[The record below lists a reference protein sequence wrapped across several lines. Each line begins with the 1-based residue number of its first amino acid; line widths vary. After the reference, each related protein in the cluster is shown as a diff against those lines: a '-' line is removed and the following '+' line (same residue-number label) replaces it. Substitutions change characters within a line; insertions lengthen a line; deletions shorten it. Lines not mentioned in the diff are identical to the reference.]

1 MEAEGAWMSTSE
13 DQAEGLQPDPPTQV
27 EALTAAKV
35 RTFLFEVAEGVS
47 NYRSLHSLTEQVEHQ
62 YHGRFL
68 IELIQNAHDALH
80 EQPAADQAA
89 RIAILLDPQDS
100 PHGTLLVANDGLP
113 FNRSNFERLSQL
125 GQSDKDPQK
134 SIGNKGL
141 GFRSV
146 LEVSD
151 RPEIYSRA
159 SPDSAHF
166 DGYCFA
172 FESEVVQALKA
183 PMLALAAGGPVPD
196 SPVTGRPIVDWAEA
210 LLSKFRIR
218 VQAEGAGWLAAETRF
233 LSPYLLPVPRRQV
246 GSPAVKAL
254 EARGFMS
261 VVRLPLKSEAA
272 AKLVRDHMAQL
283 SPTTLLFLE
292 RVRALE
298 LTGAEPV
305 DRVISRDASLGAG
318 VLAHRTVRLSNGGDD
333 TRSYEVWTR
342 QIHIA
347 DTTEEFRAAVKALP
361 GRWPEIEDV
370 SVSVA
375 VRVAEV
381 PEEGVFSI
389 YMPTG
394 IPTGSAVHV
403 NAPFFGNMSRTDIS
417 FNDGYNR
424 RLLNA
429 AASLVV
435 EVVRKQLAGKGLDEA
450 RMIVD
455 MLAPFSADA
464 AASVR
469 WVQLVEM
476 AFQRA
481 KAAVDDEALALAEH
495 GWRKLGATA
504 LLPETSRTR
513 LINEHLLR
521 KHATF
526 DIFDPGLTSRR
537 AQIEALANARAPH
550 RGANA
555 TVHQVA
561 ATVARIAEEVHR
573 EEGDWNAFWHDVAL
587 LMPNGQEVLARHPVI
602 LGNDGRLHAASG
614 TERVYFVP
622 RQGTDD
628 DSDIGSEGAP
638 IDVPTNLQSTVAF
651 LHESITVY
659 EPDSRPAR
667 QTPVR
672 RYLAA
677 GLVTQFRVEAI
688 FTGTLKDATP
698 ELPAKL
704 KGPEA
709 ERCLAILR
717 WALSMIR
724 SAVARER
731 GSDAV
736 MALLRPIPVPCRGGW
751 YAMSEG
757 SFGEGWSATTGDL
770 LASYLSAVPSSA
782 AKHAR
787 SSLLL
792 PPDDSAWDGLGAT
805 AQDLLRRGGVFDG
818 LRLQAVRSDAW
829 QSQFHASVHSF
840 ELPPS
845 TPPGFDAGFWADY
858 KRHVESTVRGGFQG
872 LQPYVVGT
880 LLHFPGMADHPLG
893 DVARE
898 ALSELILKS
907 LPWWGDGLEPVMFS
921 KRGGQADRRAGNS
934 PLKHFL
940 QTRAWLAVP
949 GERNTIQWS
958 RPSERWHVPAHAVS
972 RRLTHFAHLCA
983 LPYSLARRLDTNPEL
998 ASRVHQMGMRY
1009 LDLDAE
1015 TNDPALLS
1023 ELIAAIGSET
1033 APEPN
1038 ILLGQIRDAW
1048 HRFRPQADQQ
1058 GLAYLPVRTR
1068 GTPLQRHAMTEGTV
1082 VYLPD
1087 LGTLASELEQFG
1099 VSVLTLYPQDAT
1111 ALRDWFRSA
1120 YGERVVPTSELRLVP
1135 RVDDAAWDGNSAE
1148 LLSESNLAWLI
1159 APLLTLIAFYQQI
1172 RGIHAPA
1179 FRERLDRLRE
1189 MRVDWVERIELVV
1202 RSGDVEV
1209 MRTEVPAHWDL
1220 NHKTLLVSAPARRQ
1234 PAKIATA
1241 LAQSIDRDDLE
1252 LPLRVLLGPQSS
1264 SDDPPT
1270 NLAEVLATFKVSV
1283 EQLDTVQQHLRGDVG
1298 HAARLLQVMCE
1309 VLSPTCDHE
1318 RLLSADTDEGL
1329 IAAVSVITPPDV
1341 STREVVQWASA
1352 SRDAFEFG
1360 STLSKKLGERFELPS
1375 WNAALI
1381 RLGRAPLEN
1390 HEWQQQLRA
1399 HLEESR
1405 GLANRIAAHL
1415 LRAPQCLSYKEML
1428 GRYEALVAGNPTMG
1442 REQWEI
1448 DYPTAMGL
1456 VAEMV
1461 QNWPGGCMVAGALK
1475 DTQSAATL
1483 RSDLEVL
1490 GVDVAEDPDER
1501 YRANHQTLTAV
1512 CERLDRLRQAWW
1524 VKTATAA
1531 DLGDWQSLRDD
1542 LIRQGMESIGDQ
1554 AYSSLLTEADVFE
1567 NLRQMAAALR
1577 TPALFFASVQSTAS
1591 LAAIQS
1597 TLGISDQDLIAVDS
1611 RLAAMRDEA
1620 TRRRQVVQVC
1630 GEDFDASDDNRTLLW
1645 HFLHERIEFQKLA
1658 TDAPLDLGRSAE
1670 LMPADAGRTREPK
1683 ENSNPKPTK
1692 PPQRQPKAVDELI
1705 GLAGEIYVFEMLR
1718 QRYGKDVV
1726 TASSWISSNS
1736 RQVFPDN
1743 PCDDG
1748 AGCDFAFSAGGRS
1761 YKVEVKASAGD
1772 EPAFKL
1778 GSSEIALAMALASQK
1793 RGRRVRFLLVHVRNA
1808 LSTAPDAV
1816 VLPNPYASD
1825 SVNVFRIDQADAR
1838 VTYREKR

>member
-1 MEAEGAWMSTSE
+1 MRADRSQS
-13 DQAEGLQPDPPTQV
+13 DDLPDPQRQV
-27 EALTAAKV
+27 EDLTAAKI

-80 EQPAADQAA
+80 EQPALDELA
-89 RIAILLDPQDS
+89 RIAIILDLEDS
-100 PHGTLLVANDGLP
+100 THGTLLVANDGKP
-113 FNRSNFERLSQL
+113 FTRSNFERLSQL

-159 SPDSAHF
+159 GENSSLF

-172 FESEVVQALKA
+172 FEPEVVQALKE
-183 PMLALAAGGPVPD
+183 PMQALAAGVEVPA
-196 SPVTGRPIVDWAEA
+196 SPVTAGPLVDWAEA
-210 LLSKFRIR
+210 LLSKFRSR
-218 VQAEGAGWLAAETRF
+218 VQAAEAGWLAAETRF

-246 GSPAVKAL
+246 SSRAVKAL

-261 VVRLPLKSEAA
+261 VIRLPLKSDSAT
-272 AKLVRDHMAQL
+272 KLVREHMANL
-283 SPTTLLFLE
+283 TPTTLLFLE
-292 RVRALE
+292 RLRELE
-298 LTGAEPV
+298 LASAEPA
-305 DRVISRDASLGAG
+305 DRVISRKTYEGTG
-318 VLAHRTVRLSNGGDD
+318 GIAHRIVCLSDGQDD
-333 TRSYEVWTR
+333 TRTYEVWTR

-347 DTTEEFRAAVKALP
+347 DTTKEFRAAVKALP

-375 VRVAEV
+375 VRKAES
-381 PEEGVFSI
+381 PEAGVFSI
-389 YMPTG
+389 YLPTG
-394 IPTGSAVHV
+394 ISTGSAVHV

-417 FNDGYNR
+417 FNDCYNR
-424 RLLNA
+424 RLLNTA
-429 AASLVV
+429 AGLVV
-435 EVVRKQLAGKGLDEA
+435 EVVRAQLADKHLNEA

-455 MLAPFSADA
+455 MLAPFGADA
-464 AASVR
+464 AASTR
-469 WVQLVEM
+469 WVELVEA
-476 AFQRA
+476 AFHRA
-481 KAAVDDEALALAEH
+481 EASIDDEVLALAEH
-495 GWRKLGATA
+495 GWRKLGATV
-504 LLPETSRTR
+504 LPPDTRRTK

-526 DIFDPGLTSRR
+526 DIFHPGLSSRR
-537 AQIEALANARAPH
+537 AQIEALATTRAPH
-550 RGANA
+550 RGANP

-561 ATVARIAEEVHR
+561 ATVARIAEEMHR
-573 EEGDWNAFWHDVAL
+573 EGVDWNAFWHDVAL
-587 LMPNGQEVLARHPVI
+587 LLPNGQEALARHPVI

-614 TERVYFVP
+614 AERVFFVP

-638 IDVPTNLQSTVAF
+638 IDVPANLQSTVAF

-667 QTPVR
+667 QTAVR

-704 KGPEA
+704 NGPEA

-736 MALLRPIPVPCRGGW
+736 MALLRPIPVPCLGGW
-751 YAMSEG
+751 YAMSEA
-757 SFGEGWSATTGDL
+757 SFGAGWPATTGDL
-770 LASYLSAVPSSA
+770 LLSYLGAVPASA
-782 AKHAR
+782 ARHAR
-787 SSLLL
+787 RRLLL
-792 PPDDSAWDGLGAT
+792 PPDDPAWDGLGET
-805 AQDLLRRGGVFDG
+805 AQELLRRGGVFDG
-818 LRLQAVRSDAW
+818 LRLEAVKSDAW
-829 QSQFHASVHSF
+829 QSQCNASVHRF
-840 ELPPS
+840 ELPHT
-845 TPPGFDAGFWADY
+845 TPPGFDAEFWAGY
-858 KRHVESTVRGGFQG
+858 KPHIESTVRGGFLG
-872 LQPYVVGT
+872 LQTYAVGT
-880 LLHFPGMADHPLG
+880 LYHFPGMADGPLH
-893 DVARE
+893 DAARE
-898 ALSELILKS
+898 ALCELILKS
-907 LPWWGDGLEPVMFS
+907 LPRWAAGLEPVAFL
-921 KRGGQADRRAGNS
+921 KRVGQADRKTGVS
-934 PLKHFL
+934 PLQHFL

-958 RPSERWHVPAHAVS
+958 RLSERWHVPADAVS
-972 RRLTHFAHLCA
+972 RRLTHFAHLRA
-983 LPYSLARRLDTNPEL
+983 LPYALARRIDTDPEL
-998 ASRVHQMGMRY
+998 ASRVHQLGMPY
-1009 LDLDAE
+1009 LDLHAE
-1015 TNDPALLS
+1015 TNDPGLLT

-1038 ILLGQIRDAW
+1038 VLLGQIRDAW
-1048 HRFRPQADQQ
+1048 HRFRPRADQH
-1058 GLAYLPVRTR
+1058 GLTYLPVRTR
-1068 GTPLQRHAMTEGTV
+1068 GTPLQRHAMTAGTV

-1099 VSVLTLYPQDAT
+1099 VCVLTLYPQDAT

-1120 YGERVVPTSELRLVP
+1120 YGERVVPTSQLRLVP
-1135 RVDDAAWDGNSAE
+1135 RVDDAGWSGNSAE

-1159 APLLTLIAFYQQI
+1159 APLLTLIAFHQQI

-1202 RSGDVEV
+1202 MSGDVEV

-1220 NHKTLLVSAPARRQ
+1220 NRKTLLVSELARRQ
-1234 PAKIATA
+1234 PANIATA

-1264 SDDPPT
+1264 IDEPPAS
-1270 NLAEVLATFKVSV
+1270 LSESLATLKVSV
-1283 EQLDTVQQHLRGDVG
+1283 EQLDAVRQHLRGDVG

-1309 VLSPTCDHE
+1309 VLSPECNHE
-1318 RLLSADTDEGL
+1318 PLLSADTDEGL
-1329 IAAVSVITPPDV
+1329 VAAVSAIARPDV
-1341 STREVVQWASA
+1341 PTQEVVQWASA

-1360 STLSKKLGERFELPS
+1360 STLSKKLGQHFELPP
-1375 WNAALI
+1375 WNAALT

-1390 HEWQQQLRA
+1390 REWQQQLRA

-1405 GLANRIAAHL
+1405 GLAKRIAAHL
-1415 LRAPQCLSYKEML
+1415 LREPQCLSYREML
-1428 GRYEALVAGNPTMG
+1428 GRYEALAAGNPIMG

-1448 DYPTAMGL
+1448 DFTTAMGL
-1456 VAEMV
+1456 VAVVV
-1461 QNWPGGCMVAGALK
+1461 QNWPGGSEVASALK
-1475 DTQSAATL
+1475 GTQSAAAL
-1483 RSDLEVL
+1483 RSDLEAL
-1490 GVDVAEDPDER
+1490 GVDVAGDPDER
-1501 YRANHQTLTAV
+1501 HRANHQTLTAV

-1524 VKTATAA
+1524 VKTATVAG
-1531 DLGDWQSLRDD
+1531 LGDWRSLRDD
-1542 LIRQGMESIGDQ
+1542 LIGQGKESIGDQ
-1554 AYSSLLTEADVFE
+1554 AYRSSLTEADVFE

-1577 TPALFFASVQSTAS
+1577 TPAAFFASVQSTES
-1591 LAAIQS
+1591 LAALQS
-1597 TLGISDQDLIAVDS
+1597 ALGISDLDLTDADS
-1611 RLAAMRDEA
+1611 RLAALRAEA
-1620 TRRRQVVQVC
+1620 LRRRQVVQVC
-1630 GEDFDASDDNRTLLW
+1630 GEDFDASEENRTLLW

-1658 TDAPLDLGRSAE
+1658 TDAPLDLARSAA
-1670 LMPADAGRTREPK
+1670 LMPADAGRTRERK
-1683 ENSNPKPTK
+1683 ETSNPKPTN

-1705 GLAGEIYVFEMLR
+1705 GLAGEIHVFEMLR
-1718 QRYGKDVV
+1718 QQYGKDVV

-1736 RQVFPDN
+1736 RHVFADN
-1743 PCDDG
+1743 LCNDG
-1748 AGCDFAFSAGGRS
+1748 AGCDFAFTAGGRS

-1772 EPAFKL
+1772 EPAFTL
-1778 GSSEIALAMALASQK
+1778 GSSEITLAMELASRK
-1793 RGRRVRFLLVHVRNA
+1793 RERRDRFVLVHVRNA
-1808 LSTAPDAV
+1808 LSTAPEVV
-1816 VLPNPYASD
+1816 VLPNPYGED
-1825 SVNVFRIDQADAR
+1825 GVNVYRIDQADAR
-1838 VTYREKR
+1838 IRYREKT

>member
-1 MEAEGAWMSTSE
+1 MNAAEE
-13 DQAEGLQPDPPTQV
+13 DKEGLRPDPPTQV
-27 EALTAAKV
+27 EALTAAKI

-80 EQPAADQAA
+80 EEPTADQSA
-89 RIAILLDPQDS
+89 RIAIVLDLQDS
-100 PHGTLLVANDGLP
+100 PHGTLLVANDGQP
-113 FNRSNFERLSQL
+113 FTRSNFERLSAL

-146 LEVSD
+146 LEVSE

-159 SPDSAHF
+159 SAISTHF

-172 FESEVVQALKA
+172 FEPEVVQSLKG
-183 PMLALAAGGPVPD
+183 PMEALAAGGAVPA
-196 SPVTGRPIVDWAEA
+196 SPVTGGPIVDWAEA
-210 LLSKFRIR
+210 LLEKFRRR
-218 VQAEGAGWLAAETRF
+218 VQAADAGWLAAETRF
-233 LSPYLLPVPRRQV
+233 LSPYLLPVPRHQV
-246 GSPAVKAL
+246 QSAAVKAL
-254 EARGFMS
+254 EAKGFMS
-261 VVRLPLKSEAA
+261 VIRLPLKSDAA
-272 AKLVRDHMAQL
+272 MKLVREHMTQL

-298 LTGAEPV
+298 LAGAATS
-305 DRVISRDASLGAG
+305 DRVIRRETTRGADALTR
-318 VLAHRTVRLSNGGDD
+318 RTVRLSDGQAEPHD
-333 TRSYEVWTR
+333 YEVWTR
-342 QIHIA
+342 QLHIA
-347 DTTEEFRAAVKALP
+347 DTSEEFRAAVKALP

-370 SVSVA
+370 SVSIA
-375 VRVAEV
+375 VRKADAPEV
-381 PEEGVFSI
+381 GMFSI
-389 YMPTG
+389 YLPTG
-394 IPTGSAVHV
+394 IPTGGAVHI

-424 RLLNA
+424 RLLNT
-429 AASLVV
+429 AASVVV
-435 EVVRKQLAGKGLDEA
+435 EVVRGQLAGKQLDEA
-450 RMIVD
+450 RMVLD
-455 MLAPFSADA
+455 MLAPYGSDA
-464 AASVR
+464 AASTR
-469 WVQLVEM
+469 WTQLVEA

-481 KAAVDDEALALAEH
+481 KVSFDDEALALADR

-504 LLPETSRTR
+504 LVPDTSRTR
-513 LINEHLLR
+513 FIDEGLLR

-526 DIFDPGLTSRR
+526 DVFHSGLASRR
-537 AQIEALANARAPH
+537 GQIVALASSRPPH
-550 RGANA
+550 RSPAA
-555 TVHQVA
+555 PAPQVA
-561 ATVARIAEEVHR
+561 ATVANIAEEIHR
-573 EEGDWNAFWHDVAL
+573 DGGDWNAFWHDVAL
-587 LMPNGQEVLARHPVI
+587 LLPNGQEALARHPVI

-614 TERVYFVP
+614 SERVFFVP

-638 IDVPTNLQSTVAF
+638 IDVPASLQSTVAF
-651 LHESITVY
+651 LHESVTVY

-704 KGPEA
+704 KGPES

-751 YAMSEG
+751 YAMSEA
-757 SFGEGWSATTGDL
+757 SFGAGWPATTGDL
-770 LASYLSAVPSSA
+770 LSSYLGAVPGSA

-787 SSLLL
+787 SRLLL
-792 PPDDSAWDGLGAT
+792 SPDDPAWDGLGAT
-805 AQDLLRRGGVFDG
+805 TQDLLRRGGVFDG
-818 LRLQAVRSDAW
+818 LRLEAVRADTW
-829 QSQFHASVHSF
+829 QSQFNASVHSF
-840 ELPPS
+840 ELPPA
-845 TPPGFDAGFWADY
+845 TPPGFDAEFWAEY
-858 KRHVESTVRGGFQG
+858 KKHVESTVRGGFQG

-880 LLHFPGMADHPLG
+880 LHHFPGMADGPLH
-893 DVARE
+893 DAARE
-898 ALSELILKS
+898 ALCELILKS
-907 LPWWGDGLEPVMFS
+907 LPRWADGMEPVTFS
-921 KRGGQADRRAGNS
+921 KRGGQADRRTSVS

-940 QTRAWLAVP
+940 QTRTWLAVP
-949 GERNTIQWS
+949 GERTTIQWS
-958 RPSERWHVPAHAVS
+958 RPSERWHVPADAVS
-972 RRLTHFAHLCA
+972 RRLTHFAHLRA
-983 LPYSLARRLDTNPEL
+983 LPYALARRLDTDPEL
-998 ASRVHQMGMRY
+998 ASRIHQLGMPY
-1009 LDLDAE
+1009 LDLHAE
-1015 TNDPALLS
+1015 TSDPGLLT

-1038 ILLGQIRDAW
+1038 VLLGQLRDAW
-1048 HRFRPQADQQ
+1048 HRFRPRADQQ
-1058 GLAYLPVRTR
+1058 ALAHLPVRTR
-1068 GTPLQRHAMTEGTV
+1068 GTPIQRHAMTAGTV

-1120 YGERVVPTSELRLVP
+1120 YGERVVPTSQLRLVP
-1135 RVDDAAWDGNSAE
+1135 RVDDAGWNGNSAE

-1189 MRVDWVERIELVV
+1189 LRVDWVERIELVV
-1202 RSGDVEV
+1202 MSGDVEV
-1209 MRTEVPAHWDL
+1209 MRTEVPAHWDQ
-1220 NHKTLLVSAPARRQ
+1220 NRKTLLVSEPARRQ
-1234 PAKIATA
+1234 PANIATA
-1241 LAQSIDRDDLE
+1241 LAQSIERDDLE

-1264 SDDPPT
+1264 IDDPPASLT
-1270 NLAEVLATFKVSV
+1270 EALATLKVSV
-1283 EQLDTVQQHLRGDVG
+1283 EQLDAVRQHLRGDVG
-1298 HAARLLQVMCE
+1298 HAARQLQVMCE
-1309 VLSPTCDHE
+1309 VLRPDCDHE
-1318 RLLSADTDEGL
+1318 SLLSADTEDGL
-1329 IAAVSVITPPDV
+1329 VAAVSAIAPPDV
-1341 STREVVQWASA
+1341 PTREVVQWASA
-1352 SRDAFEFG
+1352 ARDAFEFG
-1360 STLSKKLGERFELPS
+1360 STLSRKLGQNFELPS
-1375 WNAALI
+1375 WNAALT

-1390 HEWQQQLRA
+1390 REWQQQLRA

-1405 GLANRIAAHL
+1405 GLAKRIAAHL
-1415 LRAPQCLSYKEML
+1415 LREAQCLSYGEML
-1428 GRYEALVAGNPTMG
+1428 GRYEALAAGNPTMA
-1442 REQWEI
+1442 RERWEI
-1448 DYPTAMGL
+1448 DYTTAMGL
-1456 VAEMV
+1456 VAELV
-1461 QNWPGGCMVAGALK
+1461 QDWPGGSEVAGALTC
-1475 DTQSAATL
+1475 TQSAAAL
-1483 RSDLEVL
+1483 RSDLEAL
-1490 GVDVAEDPDER
+1490 GVDVAGDPDER

-1524 VKTATAA
+1524 AKTATAA
-1531 DLGDWQSLRDD
+1531 GLGDWRSLRDD
-1542 LIRQGMESIGDQ
+1542 LIGQGKESIGDQ
-1554 AYSSLLTEADVFE
+1554 AYRSLLAEADVFE
-1567 NLRQMAAALR
+1567 ILRQTATALR
-1577 TPALFFASVQSTAS
+1577 TPAMFFASVQSTAS
-1591 LAAIQS
+1591 LATLQS
-1597 TLGISDQDLIAVDS
+1597 ALGISDQDLTDADS
-1611 RLAAMRDEA
+1611 RLATLRAEA
-1620 TRRRQVVQVC
+1620 LRRRQVVQVC
-1630 GEDFDASDDNRTLLW
+1630 GEDFDASDENRALLW

-1658 TDAPLDLGRSAE
+1658 TDAPMDLGKSVE
-1670 LMPADAGRTREPK
+1670 LMPADAGRIRERK
-1683 ENSNPKPTK
+1683 ETSNPKPTK

-1736 RQVFPDN
+1736 RQVFADN

-1748 AGCDFAFSAGGRS
+1748 AGCDFAFTAGGRS

-1772 EPAFKL
+1772 DPAFTL
-1778 GSSEIALAMALASQK
+1778 GSSEIALAMELATRK
-1793 RGRRVRFLLVHVRNA
+1793 RGRRDRFVLVHVRNA

-1816 VLPNPYASD
+1816 VLPNPYSPDGAD
-1825 SVNVFRIDQADAR
+1825 VYRIDQADAR
-1838 VTYREKR
+1838 VRYREKT

>member
-1 MEAEGAWMSTSE
+1 MSTNE
-13 DQAEGLQPDPPTQV
+13 NLVEGQQPDPPTQV
-27 EALTAAKV
+27 EALTGAKI

-80 EQPAADQAA
+80 EQPAADQEA
-89 RIAILLDPQDS
+89 RIAIVLDPQDS

-113 FNRSNFERLSQL
+113 FSRSNFERLSQL

-172 FESEVVQALKA
+172 FEPEFVQALKA
-183 PMLALAAGGPVPD
+183 PMQALAAGGPVPD

-210 LLSKFRIR
+210 LLAKFRNR
-218 VQAEGAGWLAAETRF
+218 VQAEGAGWLEAETRF
-233 LSPYLLPVPRRQV
+233 LSPYLLPVPRRRV
-246 GSPAVKAL
+246 RSPAVKAL

-272 AKLVRDHMAQL
+272 AQLVREHIAQL

-298 LTGAEPV
+298 LAGAGAV
-305 DRVISRDASLGAG
+305 DRVISRETLPGADE
-318 VLAHRTVRLSNGGDD
+318 LAHRTVRLSDGGDE

-347 DTTEEFRAAVKALP
+347 DTTAEFRAAVKALP

-375 VRVAEV
+375 VRMAEV
-381 PEEGVFSI
+381 PEAGVFSI
-389 YMPTG
+389 YMPTS

-429 AASLVV
+429 AACLVV
-435 EVVRKQLAGKGLDEA
+435 EVVRKQLAGKRLDEA

-455 MLAPFSADA
+455 MLAPYGGEASASA
-464 AASVR
+464 R
-469 WVQLVEM
+469 WVQLIEA

-481 KAAVDDEALALAEH
+481 KASVEDEALALAEH

-504 LLPETSRTR
+504 LPPDTSRTR

-550 RGANA
+550 RSANA

-561 ATVARIAEEVHR
+561 ATVARIADEVHR
-573 EEGDWNAFWHDVAL
+573 EGGDWNAFWHDVAL
-587 LMPNGQEVLARHPVI
+587 MMPNGQEALARHPVI

-614 TERVYFVP
+614 IERVFFVP

-638 IDVPTNLQSTVAF
+638 IDVPSNLQSTVAF

-717 WALSMIR
+717 WALSMVR

-736 MALLRPIPVPCRGGW
+736 MALLRPIPVPCLGGW
-751 YAMSEG
+751 YAMSEA
-757 SFGEGWSATTGDL
+757 SFGAGWPATKGDL
-770 LASYLSAVPSSA
+770 LASYLGAVPGSA
-782 AKHAR
+782 AKRAR
-787 SSLLL
+787 SRLLL
-792 PPDDSAWDGLGAT
+792 PPDDPAWDGLGAT
-805 AQDLLRRGGVFDG
+805 AQDLLSRGGVFDG
-818 LRLQAVRSDAW
+818 LWLEAVKSDAW
-829 QSQFHASVHSF
+829 NSQFNASVHSF
-840 ELPPS
+840 ELPPA
-845 TPPGFDAGFWADY
+845 TPPGFDAEFWADY
-858 KRHVESTVRGGFQG
+858 KKLVESTVRGVFQG
-872 LQPYVVGT
+872 LQPYVVGP
-880 LLHFPGMADHPLG
+880 LLHFPGMADDPLH
-893 DVARE
+893 DPARE
-898 ALSELILKS
+898 ALCELILTS
-907 LPWWGDGLEPVMFS
+907 LPGWADGLESVTFS
-921 KRGGQADRRAGNS
+921 KRGGQADRRTAVS
-934 PLKHFL
+934 PLMHFL

-949 GERNTIQWS
+949 GERSTIQWS
-958 RPSERWHVPAHAVS
+958 RPLDRWHVPSDMVS
-972 RRLTHFAHLCA
+972 RRLTHFAHLRA
-983 LPYSLARRLDTNPEL
+983 LPYALARRLDTAPEL
-998 ASRVHQMGMRY
+998 AYRIHQLGMPY
-1009 LDLDAE
+1009 LDLHAE
-1015 TNDPALLS
+1015 TNDPGLLT
-1023 ELIAAIGSET
+1023 ELIAAIGSEN

-1038 ILLGQIRDAW
+1038 VLLGQIREAW
-1048 HRFRPQADQQ
+1048 HRFRPRADQQ

-1068 GTPLQRHAMTEGTV
+1068 GTPLQKQAMKEGTV

-1120 YGERVVPTSELRLVP
+1120 YGERVVPTSQLRLVP
-1135 RVDDAAWDGNSAE
+1135 RVDDAGGSGNSAE
-1148 LLSESNLAWLI
+1148 FLSESNLAWLI

-1172 RGIHAPA
+1172 RGIHATA

-1189 MRVDWVERIELVV
+1189 MRVHWVERIELVV
-1202 RSGDVEV
+1202 LSRDVEV
-1209 MRTEVPAHWDL
+1209 MRTDVPAHWDP
-1220 NHKTLLVSAPARRQ
+1220 NRKTLLVSEPARRR
-1234 PAKIATA
+1234 PTNIATA
-1241 LAQSIDRDDLE
+1241 LAQAIDRDDLE
-1252 LPLRVLLGPQSS
+1252 LPLRVLLGPQASI
-1264 SDDPPT
+1264 DDYPASLT
-1270 NLAEVLATFKVSV
+1270 EALATLKVSV
-1283 EQLDTVQQHLRGDVG
+1283 EQLDAVRQHLRGDVG
-1298 HAARLLQVMCE
+1298 HAARQLQVMCE
-1309 VLSPTCDHE
+1309 VLKPNCDHE
-1318 RLLSADTDEGL
+1318 SLLSADTDDGL
-1329 IAAVSVITPPDV
+1329 VAAVSATAPPDV
-1341 STREVVQWASA
+1341 PPREVVQWASA
-1352 SRDAFEFG
+1352 ARDTFEFG
-1360 STLSKKLGERFELPS
+1360 STLSRKLGQNFELPS
-1375 WNAALI
+1375 WNAALT

-1390 HEWQQQLRA
+1390 RDWQQQLRA
-1399 HLEESR
+1399 HIEESL
-1405 GLANRIAAHL
+1405 GLAKRIAAHL
-1415 LRAPQCLSYKEML
+1415 LREPQCLSYKEML

-1448 DYPTAMGL
+1448 DYTTAMGL

-1461 QNWPGGCMVAGALK
+1461 QSWPGGSEVAGALK
-1475 DTQSAATL
+1475 DTQSVATL
-1483 RSDLEVL
+1483 RSDLAAR
-1490 GVDVAEDPDER
+1490 GVDVAGDPDER
-1501 YRANHQTLTAV
+1501 YQANYQTLTAV

-1524 VKTATAA
+1524 VKAGTAA
-1531 DLGDWQSLRDD
+1531 GLGDWRSLRDD
-1542 LIRQGMESIGDQ
+1542 LVGQGKESIGDR
-1554 AYSSLLTEADVFE
+1554 AYRLLLTEADVFE
-1567 NLRQMAAALR
+1567 NLRQAATALR
-1577 TPALFFASVQSTAS
+1577 APAMFFTSVQSSAN
-1591 LAAIQS
+1591 LAALQS
-1597 TLGISDQDLIAVDS
+1597 ALGISDQDLTDADS
-1611 RLAAMRDEA
+1611 RLDAIRAE
-1620 TRRRQVVQVC
+1620 TLRRRQVVQVC
-1630 GEDFDASDDNRTLLW
+1630 GEDFDASDENRALLW
-1645 HFLHERIEFQKLA
+1645 HFLQERIEFQKLA
-1658 TDAPLDLGRSAE
+1658 TDAPMDLGKSVE
-1670 LMPADAGRTREPK
+1670 LVPADAGLTRGRRETP
-1683 ENSNPKPTK
+1683 NPKPNK
-1692 PPQRQPKAVDELI
+1692 PPKRQPKAVDELI

-1736 RQVFPDN
+1736 RQVFADN
-1743 PCDDG
+1743 ACDDG
-1748 AGCDFAFSAGGRS
+1748 AGCDFAFTAGGRS

-1772 EPAFKL
+1772 DPAFTL
-1778 GSSEIALAMALASQK
+1778 GSSEIALAMALASRK
-1793 RGRRVRFLLVHVRNA
+1793 RGRRDRFLLVHVRNA

-1825 SVNVFRIDQADAR
+1825 SAHVFRIDQADAR